1 MDESSLCKKLT
12 SRLEGSTKKGRP
24 KLRWLDDVLQGKVTA
39 QWKMIQDRGSWK
51 VVIKEAMARKGL

>member
-1 MDESSLCKKLT
+1 MDESSVCKKLT
-12 SRLEGSTKKGRP
+12 SQLGGITKKGRP

-51 VVIKEAMARKGL
+51 VIKKAMAHRGL